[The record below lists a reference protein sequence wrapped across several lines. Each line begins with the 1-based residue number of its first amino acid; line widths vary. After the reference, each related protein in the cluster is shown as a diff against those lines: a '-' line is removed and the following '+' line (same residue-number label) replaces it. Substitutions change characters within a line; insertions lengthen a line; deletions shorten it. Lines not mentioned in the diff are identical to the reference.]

1 MMDFH
6 LLCGTVVGSAS
17 SLPVANFVRGLE
29 GIVIFSLYMEQDCR
43 DSWAPR
49 NLVVMMKPRNEL
61 WCDPDLLCIDRFDL
75 TDSDADEVP
84 FWRVLESALEP
95 SLISLQGLVDLLEVI
110 AITLRGTAGT
120 DYGFLRQS
128 FTKYWAPQEHFVDHV
143 WPTLKRLALELPS
156 LFPPTLPTLSTQNK
170 EIVLSRR
177 QVACLIVHQFLSTL
191 SAPRWMTDG
200 SPDFHIWYS
209 SDTPHPAAV
218 EAYLF
223 SLFHYFALLASTNR
237 SPLIHDFTFW
247 PITFRLH
254 NVDI

>member
-1 MMDFH
+1 MCASGNTEVMDFH

-61 WCDPDLLCIDRFDL
+61 WCDPDLLCIHRFDL
-75 TDSDADEVP
+75 SDSDADEVR

-95 SLISLQGLVDLLEVI
+95 SLTSLNGLVDLLGVI
-110 AITLRGTAGT
+110 AITPIGTAGT
-120 DYGFLRQS
+120 DYGLLRQT
-128 FTKYWAPQEHFVDHV
+128 FTKYWAPQEYFFDHV

-156 LFPPTLPTLSTQNK
+156 LFPPTLPTLSTLIK
-170 EIVLSRR
+170 EIILLRR
-177 QVACLIVHQFLSTL
+177 QVACLIVHQFLCTL
-191 SAPRWMTDG
+191 LAPRWMTDG

-209 SDTPHPAAV
+209 SNTPHPEAV
-218 EAYLF
+218 EAHLS
-223 SLFHYFALLASTNR
+223 SLFHCFELLASTNN
-237 SPLIHDFTFW
+237 SPLIHDVTF
-247 PITFRLH
+247 
-254 NVDI
+254 